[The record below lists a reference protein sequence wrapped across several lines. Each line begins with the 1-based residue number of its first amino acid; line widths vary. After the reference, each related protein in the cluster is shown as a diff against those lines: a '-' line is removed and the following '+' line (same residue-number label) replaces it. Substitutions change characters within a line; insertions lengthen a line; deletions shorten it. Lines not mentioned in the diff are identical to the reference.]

1 MAVLLLFILILNI
14 VSIVLM
20 YYCLGDVE
28 KKEKFIFI
36 AVGTGIMYILTSLVY
51 WISTMKIEVTEV
63 SETGKNLITF
73 LFVPVNGLIILP
85 ILAKSYAKLK
95 FGSLSNRVFANRV
108 IVLAILLIIV
118 LIFECIYFKGIQE
131 QVVDL
136 IKANSKVEQ
145 EEKDTNQLN
154 EASQTNEM
162 ANAVDE
168 NSLNAVENRISEV
181 VVNET
186 NQLNGVSKTNE
197 VSNATGGNENVVMIN
212 TLEE

>member
-85 ILAKSYAKLK
+85 ILAKSFAKLK
-95 FGSLSNRVFANRV
+95 FGSLSNRVFVNRV

-131 QVVDL
+131 QVVNL

-145 EEKDTNQLN
+145 EEKDTNQLLD
-154 EASQTNEM
+154 TI
-162 ANAVDE
+162 DG
-168 NSLNAVENRISEV
+168 NSLNDMANKIDVE

-186 NQLNGVSKTNE
+186 NELNGVNQTNE
-197 VSNATGGNENVVMIN
+197 VTNTARGNGNAVIVN

>member
-85 ILAKSYAKLK
+85 ILAKSFAKLK
-95 FGSLSNRVFANRV
+95 FGSLSNRVFVNRV

-131 QVVDL
+131 QVVNL
-136 IKANSKVEQ
+136 IKVNSKVEQ
-145 EEKDTNQLN
+145 EEKDTNQLLD
-154 EASQTNEM
+154 TI
-162 ANAVDE
+162 DG
-168 NSLNAVENRISEV
+168 NSLNDMANKIDVE

-186 NQLNGVSKTNE
+186 NELNGVNQTNE
-197 VSNATGGNENVVMIN
+197 VTNTARGNGNAVIVN
-212 TLEE
+212 TLEK